1 MRSYAAQDI
10 VTLPT
15 LNVAS
20 AIALGQQLL
29 TAVRGQGK
37 LPDLMASRA
46 AALEKAHIALCQALA
61 SKHRAQPDPL
71 RARASD
77 QAVDQAF
84 SALHDWLYGWC
95 KLPTAEA
102 DQARVIHAALF
113 PNGLKFTHLP
123 YKQEWAE
130 AKAKLD
136 RITLDGFD
144 KEIQRLG
151 GQPLLDQA
159 RAAHHAYGETL
170 GITLTMPDVGTVKL
184 RELLLSFNR
193 YLRAYVVAVTAHTDP
208 DEPTSG
214 ALADALLAPLH
225 KWVTYV
231 TVPEE
236 EEQETLPGVANAPA
250 APAPAAPGANTAP
263 GASH

>member
-29 TAVRGQGK
+29 TVVKAQGQ
-37 LPDLMASRA
+37 LPELIASRA
-46 AALEKAHIALCQALA
+46 SALDKAHIALCQALA
-61 SKHRAQPDPL
+61 NKHRTAPEPL

-95 KLPTAEA
+95 KLPSAEA
-102 DQARVIHAALF
+102 DQARIIHAALF

-159 RAAHHAYGETL
+159 RAAHSAYGETL
-170 GITLTMPDVGTVKL
+170 GITLTVQDPGKVKL
-184 RELLLSFNR
+184 RELLLAFNR

-214 ALADALLAPLH
+214 ALADVLLTPLH

-236 EEQETLPGVANAPA
+236 EEPETLPGVASTPTEPA
-250 APAPAAPGANTAP
+250 TAAPGANTAP
-263 GASH
+263 GNSH